1 MKAAKSVVSGVVRCD
16 VELLHTDLAR
26 DLVVDLARDLAGN
39 VARVFAGVG
48 IESSYGVTGAPMIP
62 VIARSAS
69 AYLLR
74 SSGIADGS

>member
-1 MKAAKSVVSGVVRCD
+1 MKAAKSVVSGVARWVI
-16 VELLHTDLAR
+16 EPLHTDLAR
-26 DLVVDLARDLAGN
+26 DLVADLARDL
-39 VARVFAGVG
+39 ARVFAGVG

-74 SSGIADGS
+74 SSGIADCS